1 MIYEYFGAVRKL
13 LTACC
18 DNDDIS
24 LALLKNSKLCEKL
37 FSSITN
43 IIKQKVVFLCMPKK
57 AFIAFRKN
65 SVSYFLTGVCSTGGH
80 LTYSMVISPLYKRFT
95 ISNHIKAPTMR
106 ILSTC

>member
-1 MIYEYFGAVRKL
+1 MYRKRQSQSRYKQ
-13 LTACC
+13 CGR
-18 DNDDIS
+18 
-24 LALLKNSKLCEKL
+24 NSNAYNYAR
-37 FSSITN
+37 FT
-43 IIKQKVVFLCMPKK
+43 KQKVVFLCMPKK